1 MMVNKMIY
9 RTFLALFL
17 LITVSVS
24 AQKGREQS
32 RYYMEA
38 GLQGG
43 GGDFCADHPGV
54 YTMDLYEDVWAGE
67 CQIHRREQTL
77 GLLRRR

>member
-24 AQKGREQS
+24 AQKGREQY

-43 GGDFCADHPGV
+43 GAFYLGDV
-54 YTMDLYEDVWAGE
+54 NS
-67 CQIHRREQTL
+67 TL
-77 GLLRRR
+77 FH